1 MSNEQTQNEV
11 TDRTNDVSENVVST
25 STSEPTVIDSSVNI
39 VHDDPVAEEMPVAQK
54 EKVNYEVVFFVR
66 YNNSD
71 RPSSEEITNFFNNYG
86 AVHHV
91 NCPEGRN
98 YAFVF
103 MSSLSTTAEHRRT
116 RTTISQIIHDMTP
129 ENRFHITVASSN
141 RGTQYRG
148 TQYNGQRRFNNNRY
162 GGNYRS
168 RHFGRFRRPRYSGQR
183 SQYDNTQ
190 EDNNGQRTVR
200 HNRYQGSTES
210 RRPYVRNGSES
221 NTEQR
226 PRQQRRPEAGS
237 YRTNEA
243 SFVRS
248 TSHRQGV
255 RRPEGQP
262 TQRTQRTQR
271 TQ

>member
-25 STSEPTVIDSSVNI
+25 NATEPTVTDSSVNI
-39 VHDDPVAEEMPVAQK
+39 VHDDPVAEEMPVVQR

-86 AVHHV
+86 VVHHV

-98 YAFVF
+98 YAFIF

-141 RGTQYRG
+141 RGTQY
-148 TQYNGQRRFNNNRY
+148 NGQRRYNSNNNRN
-162 GGNYRS
+162 GNNYRT
-168 RHFGRFRRPRYSGQR
+168 RHFGRFRRPRFTDQR
-183 SQYDNTQ
+183 NQNDNTF
-190 EDNNGQRTVR
+190 EDNNSQRTVR
-200 HNRYQGSTES
+200 HNRYQGSSEN
-210 RRPYVRNGSES
+210 RRPYVRNGSDA
-221 NTEQR
+221 TEQR
-226 PRQQRRPEAGS
+226 PRQQRRPESGT